1 MDRITLYGNL
11 FFTFLAACIGLSVL
25 AGVLFFIL
33 DIRSVSGYLTGR
45 MAKRKIQQM
54 EEEIAQSGRLFR
66 KTRNNMQYVDEHLKA
81 DMGIS
86 GAAVPGARKVE
97 NLIRSAS
104 SLLRDGEQAASLL
117 QSEEQATSL
126 LQSEELANSL
136 LQSEGQATLLLQS
149 EGQVT
154 SLLQNGEEVI

>member
-11 FFTFLAACIGLSVL
+11 FLTCLAVCIGLAVL
-25 AGVLFFIL
+25 AGVLFFVL
-33 DIRSVSGYLTGR
+33 DIRSVFGYLTGR
-45 MAKRKIQQM
+45 MAKRQIQQM

-66 KTRNNMQYVDEHLKA
+66 KTRSTMQYVDEHLKE

-104 SLLRDGEQAASLL
+104 LLLRDGEQAASLL
-117 QSEEQATSL
+117 QGEEQETFL
-126 LQSEELANSL
+126 LQGEEQETL
-136 LQSEGQATLLLQS
+136 LLRSEGQETLLLQG
-149 EGQVT
+149 EEQVA
-154 SLLQNGEEVI
+154 SLPQNGEEVI